1 MKTTIAISSL
11 ILGLALTVTGCL
23 TAPESDQNT
32 GGDNLPDWTG
42 NQGSDSASEESGG
55 ETPTTAVPTT
65 LDEFMYAFAQATCNY
80 YIENP
85 STCGDWY
92 TTVEECTTGQYE
104 AWTENKDYPSCIE
117 PAEAYFFGH
126 KEELMDCL
134 DTSKHGSC
142 GEGAYSYSTCP
153 AYKALFIDNCTS

>member
-65 LDEFMYAFAQATCNY
+65 LDEFMYAFAQATCIY
-80 YIENP
+80 YT
-85 STCGDWY
+85 STCGDHDK
-92 TTVEECTTGQYE
+92 TEDECTTDVYE
-104 AWTENKDYPSCIE
+104 EWTENKDYPTCTQ

-142 GEGAYSYSTCP
+142 AGPGGGAYSYSTCP
-153 AYKALFIDNCTS
+153 AYKALFHDNCTS